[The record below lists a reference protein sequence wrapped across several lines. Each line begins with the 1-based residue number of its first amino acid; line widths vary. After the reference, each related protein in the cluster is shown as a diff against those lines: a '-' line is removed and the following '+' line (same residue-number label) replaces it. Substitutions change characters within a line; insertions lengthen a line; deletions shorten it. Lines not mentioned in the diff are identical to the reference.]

1 MDSISDYVDGICGHN
16 RSDGQCNDEGVLGL
30 SRNMQPKGVMRRCH
44 LLPRRSKGAR
54 YDKCPDHDECTPMMN
69 S

>member
-44 LLPRRSKGAR
+44 LLPRRSKEPATTNAR
-54 YDKCPDHDECTPMMN
+54 TMTNALP
-69 S
+69 